1 MIITSYKAFDKV
13 IFLELLICDTE
24 YKTAIALID
33 IQYFRLLDGSYT
45 QKYLTL
51 EKKWVGM
58 IFVTNHNYR
67 INTDTSTVLS
77 SMDSVN
83 TTKQIFPNLNCQ
95 SYLRSQQFCQ
105 SIYR

>member
-1 MIITSYKAFDKV
+1 MIITSCNAFDKV
-13 IFLELLICDTE
+13 ILLELLICDTE

-33 IQYFRLLDGSYT
+33 IQYFRLLDGSST
-45 QKYLTL
+45 QKYLTP

-67 INTDTSTVLS
+67 INTDTLTVLS

-83 TTKQIFPNLNCQ
+83 TTKQIFPNLNFQ